1 MVAIYGPTQKAFTSL
16 TTCALCLMAA
26 HPLSYNWE
34 VKNSVSTWLM
44 LSELTVSL
52 EVARQATWEIPVVKW
67 AKFE

>member
-1 MVAIYGPTQKAFTSL
+1 
-16 TTCALCLMAA
+16 MAA

-67 AKFE
+67 AKFEWSPARKETGVVGDVL